1 MASTAA
7 SADGSTVELLTVL
20 LTVLLSWGLTRPLG
34 LEIVDMGLFGEATD
48 AADGS
53 ESAGDFLLAC
63 ITLLATP
70 ENIK

>member
-1 MASTAA
+1 
-7 SADGSTVELLTVL
+7 
-20 LTVLLSWGLTRPLG
+20 
-34 LEIVDMGLFGEATD
+34 MGLFGEATD